1 MKKRYFVG
9 LIIVMLS
16 NFAYSLNGETLREF
30 WIVDNLS
37 TPESVVYDS
46 LNDLLYVSNING
58 DPADKDRNG
67 YISKINLKGEIV
79 EKKWIATLD
88 APKGMAISE
97 NYLYVADINQLVM
110 IDINLGKIVARFNIK
125 DSEFLNDVT
134 SDKNGNIYITDS
146 SSSPGII
153 YKFLGGKIT
162 KWLVN
167 KNLKRPNGIA
177 FYNDEIFVGSFANGM
192 LYKINPKT
200 NETNEMGKFIN
211 AIDGLTFAN
220 GDKFFLSNW
229 FGKIVMVKDFSNYY
243 ELTYN
248 FPTKINSA
256 DILYLDY
263 YGGILLIP
271 TFFADKLIAY
281 KIISD

>member
-1 MKKRYFVG
+1 MKKRYFIG
-9 LIIVMLS
+9 LLVLILS

-46 LNDLLYVSNING
+46 LNNLLYVSSING

-88 APKGMAISE
+88 APKGMAISD

-110 IDINLGKIVARFNIK
+110 IDINLGKIVARFNVK
-125 DSEFLNDVT
+125 DAEFLNDVVA
-134 SDKNGNIYITDS
+134 DKNGNIYITDS
-146 SSSPGII
+146 SSSPGVI
-153 YKFLGGKIT
+153 YKFVGGKIT

-177 FYNDEIFVGSFANGM
+177 FYNNEIFVGSFATGM
-192 LYKINPKT
+192 LYKINSITK
-200 NETNEMGKFIN
+200 EIEEIGKFIS
-211 AIDGLTFAN
+211 AIDGLTFGSGN
-220 GDKFFLSNW
+220 KLFLSNW
-229 FGKIVMVKDFSNYY
+229 FGKIVIVEDFSNYY
-243 ELTYN
+243 ELTYD

-263 YGGILLIP
+263 SGGILIIP

-281 KIISD
+281 KIVSD